1 MIFNISSGN
10 ASTDKKTQELTFEN
24 VNINTEATGINN
36 YYLNSSNGGISSA
49 VLNCTIINIGELE
62 FDPEKIKV
70 EVQDENGYTW
80 YEMYDKSI
88 SEDYIMR
95 GYIKE
100 GVLRV
105 CMRDGIFYNK
115 TEKTVKFVTNK
126 SITNTTVKVTCSN

>member
-1 MIFNISSGN
+1 MIFNISNGN
-10 ASTDKKTQELTFEN
+10 SSTDKKTQELTFEN

-36 YYLNSSNGGISSA
+36 YHLNSSNGGISSA